1 MIERKRMKDNIFVD
15 SNVILY
21 TFGKEKSKKE
31 KAKDLVRKKPL
42 ITTQIIN
49 EVSNVLFR
57 KFNFSVDEVRK
68 ISNFL
73 RIKMKVELLNLQTID
88 LALYIKERYKY
99 SYYDS
104 LIIASALEN
113 ACNILYTE
121 DMQHGQI
128 IEDSLKIINPFEESE
143 R

>member
-1 MIERKRMKDNIFVD
+1 MKDNIFVD

>member
-1 MIERKRMKDNIFVD
+1 MKDNIFVD

-128 IEDSLKIINPFEESE
+128 IEDSLKIINPFESVNSE
-143 R
+143 

>member
-1 MIERKRMKDNIFVD
+1 MKDNIFVD

-113 ACNILYTE
+113 GCNILYTE
-121 DMQHGQI
+121 DMQHGQV
-128 IEDSLKIINPFEESE
+128 IEDSLKIMNPFEEGK
-143 R
+143 